1 MTIKVC
7 LERSGRPT
15 LRKGVAERSE
25 HAPWSM
31 KAVSA
36 EFWTPRKIPEFMQRS
51 AAGTAILSGVN

>member
-15 LRKGVAERSE
+15 LRNGVAERSE

-31 KAVSA
+31 QAVSA
-36 EFWTPRKIPEFMQRS
+36 EFWTPRRTHHVYERS
-51 AAGTAILSGVN
+51 AAGTAIL